1 MFFIRRNVVYL
12 PTFFDS
18 NAGDFCLV
26 MNGISENLPATSKD
40 FE

>member
-12 PTFFDS
+12 PTLFVS
-18 NAGDFCLV
+18 SAGDFCLV
-26 MNGISENLPATSKD
+26 VNAISENLLATSKD